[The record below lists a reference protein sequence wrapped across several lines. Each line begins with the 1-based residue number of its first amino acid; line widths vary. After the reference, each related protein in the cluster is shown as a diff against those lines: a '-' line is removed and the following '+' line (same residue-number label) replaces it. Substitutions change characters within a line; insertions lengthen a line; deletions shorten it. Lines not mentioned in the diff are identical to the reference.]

1 MLRGMYTSVSAMINL
16 QSSQTVI
23 SNNIANA
30 NTTGFKSET
39 LISKTFD
46 DVLIKNNDKYV
57 NGKGTT
63 QELGTLNLGVK
74 IDEVTTNY
82 EQGVI
87 VETENETDFA
97 LNGKG
102 FFTVRDEQG
111 NVFYTRDGGFNING
125 DGYLVTSSG
134 AQVLN
139 SNNQPMYVGGSS
151 ISVDSNNNV
160 VLSSGAVHKFNI
172 VDFDYYSSLN
182 KVGQNLYSGE
192 GAIATNNYRV
202 QNMQKE
208 SSNVDIIES
217 TAALMSNLRAFEANQ
232 KVVQAM
238 DSTLSKIANE
248 IGTVR

>member
-82 EQGVI
+82 EQG
-87 VETENETDFA
+87 
-97 LNGKG
+97 
-102 FFTVRDEQG
+102 

-172 VDFDYYSSLN
+172 VDFDDYSSLN

>member
-16 QSSQTVI
+16 QGSQTVI

-57 NGKGTT
+57 NGKGTA

-74 IDEVTTNY
+74 IDEIKTNY

-87 VETENETDFA
+87 VETENQTDFA
-97 LNGKG
+97 LNGRG

-111 NVFYTRDGGFNING
+111 NVFYTRDGGFNINA
-125 DGYLVTSSG
+125 DGYLATSSG
-134 AQVLN
+134 EQVLN
-139 SNNQPMYVGGSS
+139 SNNQPIYVGGSS
-151 ISVDSNNNV
+151 ISVDSNNNL

-172 VDFDYYSSLN
+172 VDFDDYSSLN

-232 KVVQAM
+232 KVVQVM
-238 DSTLSKIANE
+238 DSTLSKIASE

>member
-63 QELGTLNLGVK
+63 VK

-172 VDFDYYSSLN
+172 VDFDDYSSLN

>member
-57 NGKGTT
+57 NGNGTA

-74 IDEVTTNY
+74 IDEITTNY

-87 VETENETDFA
+87 IETENETDFA
-97 LNGKG
+97 LNGNG

-111 NVFYTRDGGFNING
+111 NIFYTRDGGFNVNT

-139 SNNQPMYVGGSS
+139 SNNQSIYVGGSS
-151 ISVDSNNNV
+151 ISVDNNNNV
-160 VLSSGAVHKFNI
+160 ILSSGAVHKFNI
-172 VDFDYYSSLN
+172 VDFNDYSSLN
-182 KVGQNLYSGE
+182 KIGQNLYSAE
-192 GAIATNNYRV
+192 GAIATNNYSL
-202 QNMQKE
+202 QNMKKE

-232 KVVQAM
+232 KVVQVM
-238 DSTLSKIANE
+238 DSTLSKIASE

>member
-111 NVFYTRDGGFNING
+111 NVFYTRDG
-125 DGYLVTSSG
+125 YLVTSSG

-172 VDFDYYSSLN
+172 VDFDDYSSLN

>member
-172 VDFDYYSSLN
+172 VDFDDYSSLN
-182 KVGQNLYSGE
+182 KVGQKSL
-192 GAIATNNYRV
+192 
-202 QNMQKE
+202 
-208 SSNVDIIES
+208 
-217 TAALMSNLRAFEANQ
+217 
-232 KVVQAM
+232 
-238 DSTLSKIANE
+238 
-248 IGTVR
+248 

>member
-16 QSSQTVI
+16 QGSQTVI

-30 NTTGFKSET
+30 NTNGFKSET

-57 NGKGTT
+57 NGKGTA

-74 IDEVTTNY
+74 IDEIKTNY

-87 VETENETDFA
+87 VETENQTDFA
-97 LNGKG
+97 LNGRG

-111 NVFYTRDGGFNING
+111 NIFYTRDGGFNING
-125 DGYLVTSSG
+125 DGYLATSSG
-134 AQVLN
+134 EQVLN
-139 SNNQPMYVGGSS
+139 SNNQPIYIGGNS
-151 ISVDSNNNV
+151 ISVDSNNNL

-172 VDFDYYSSLN
+172 VDFDDYSSLN

-232 KVVQAM
+232 KVVQVM
-238 DSTLSKIANE
+238 DSTLSKIASE

>member
-57 NGKGTT
+57 NGNGTA

-74 IDEVTTNY
+74 IDEITTNY

-87 VETENETDFA
+87 IETENETDFA
-97 LNGKG
+97 LNGNG

-111 NVFYTRDGGFNING
+111 NIFYTRDGGFNVNA

-139 SNNQPMYVGGSS
+139 SNNQSIYVGGSS
-151 ISVDSNNNV
+151 ISVDNNNNV
-160 VLSSGAVHKFNI
+160 ILSSGAVHKFNI
-172 VDFDYYSSLN
+172 VDFNDYSSLN
-182 KVGQNLYSGE
+182 KIGQNLYSAE
-192 GAIATNNYRV
+192 GAIATNNYSL
-202 QNMQKE
+202 QNMKKE

-232 KVVQAM
+232 KVVQVM
-238 DSTLSKIANE
+238 DSTLSKIASE